1 MEVRK
6 GKKSSIKLDPKGFRN
21 LRVFLIRRSMSY
33 TIRRATHEDKPEWF
47 RMRQGLWP
55 EAPHHFL
62 EFDLDGLLANDDAA
76 IFVASDTNGRLV
88 AFIEVGLRDRGEGCE
103 TSPVGY
109 IEAWYVD
116 PHVRGQ
122 KVGRDLMF
130 AAESW
135 AREKG
140 MTEMASD
147 TWLENEASIQAHLRV
162 GYYEVERL
170 VHFVK
175 RL

>member
-1 MEVRK
+1 
-6 GKKSSIKLDPKGFRN
+6 
-21 LRVFLIRRSMSY
+21 MSF
-33 TIRRATHEDKPEWF
+33 TIRRATPEDKPQWI

-55 EAPHHFL
+55 DAPL
-62 EFDLDGLLANDDAA
+62 EYLNFDLDELLADGDAA
-76 IFVASDTNGRLV
+76 IFVASDAEGKLV
-88 AFIEVGLRDRGEGCE
+88 AFVEAGLRGYGEGCE

-122 KVGRDLMF
+122 KLGRDLVHV
-130 AAESW
+130 AEQW

-140 MTEMASD
+140 CTEMASD
-147 TWLENEASIQAHLRV
+147 TWLENEASIQAHLRM
-162 GYYEVERL
+162 GYYEAERL

>member
-1 MEVRK
+1 
-6 GKKSSIKLDPKGFRN
+6 
-21 LRVFLIRRSMSY
+21 MSF
-33 TIRRATHEDKPEWF
+33 TIRRATQADKTDWL

-55 EAPHHFL
+55 EAPL
-62 EFDLDGLLANDDAA
+62 EYLNYDLDDKLASPGYAVF
-76 IFVASDTNGRLV
+76 IASDANGKNI
-88 AFIEVGLRDRGEGCE
+88 AFIEAGLRDYAEGCE

-116 PHVRGQ
+116 EHVRGQ
-122 KVGRDLMF
+122 KLGGQLVHT
-130 AAESW
+130 AEQW

-140 MTEMASD
+140 CVEMASD
-147 TWLENEASIQAHLRV
+147 TWLDNGTSIAAHLKL
-162 GYYEVERL
+162 GYEEAERL

>member
-1 MEVRK
+1 
-6 GKKSSIKLDPKGFRN
+6 
-21 LRVFLIRRSMSY
+21 MSY
-33 TIRRATHEDKPEWF
+33 TIRRATPEDKPEWL

-55 EAPHHFL
+55 EAPL
-62 EFDLDGLLANDDAA
+62 DYLSLDLDKLLNDPEAG
-76 IFVASDTNGRLV
+76 IFVASDTDGKLV
-88 AFIEVGLRDRGEGCE
+88 AFIEAGLRDHAESCE

-116 PHVRGQ
+116 PHARGQ
-122 KVGRDLMF
+122 KLGKELVHT
-130 AAESW
+130 AEQW

-140 MTEMASD
+140 CAEMASD
-147 TWLENEASIQAHLRV
+147 TWLDNEISIAAHLKL
-162 GYYEVERL
+162 GYYEADRL

>member
-1 MEVRK
+1 
-6 GKKSSIKLDPKGFRN
+6 
-21 LRVFLIRRSMSY
+21 MSF
-33 TIRRATHEDKPEWF
+33 TIRRATQADKSAWL

-55 EAPHHFL
+55 EAPIEYLDFDMDDRLADPNYAVFL
-62 EFDLDGLLANDDAA
+62 TSSADGEP
-76 IFVASDTNGRLV
+76 V
-88 AFIEVGLRDRGEGCE
+88 AFIETGLRDYGEGCE

-116 PHVRGQ
+116 NHVRGQ
-122 KVGRDLMF
+122 RLGRELVHM
-130 AAESW
+130 AEGW

-140 MTEMASD
+140 ALEMASD
-147 TWLENEASIQAHLRV
+147 TWLENEASIAAHLKL
-162 GYYEVERL
+162 GYQEAERL

>member
-1 MEVRK
+1 
-6 GKKSSIKLDPKGFRN
+6 
-21 LRVFLIRRSMSY
+21 MSF
-33 TIRRATHEDKPEWF
+33 TIRRATYADKSDWL

-55 EAPHHFL
+55 EVPIQYL
-62 EFDLDGLLANDDAA
+62 DFDLDDRLADPDYAVFIA
-76 IFVASDTNGRLV
+76 WREDTGPV
-88 AFIEVGLRDRGEGCE
+88 AFIEAGLRDYGEGCE

-116 PHVRGQ
+116 EHIRGQ
-122 KVGRDLMF
+122 KLGKELVYM
-130 AAESW
+130 AEGW

-140 MTEMASD
+140 CAEMASD
-147 TWLENEASIQAHLRV
+147 TWLENEASIAAHLKL
-162 GYYEVERL
+162 GYWEAERL

>member
-1 MEVRK
+1 
-6 GKKSSIKLDPKGFRN
+6 
-21 LRVFLIRRSMSY
+21 MSFS
-33 TIRRATHEDKPEWF
+33 IRRATYEDKPDWL

-55 EAPHHFL
+55 DAPIEYL
-62 EFDLDGLLANDDAA
+62 NFDMDDRLADPDYAV
-76 IFVASDTNGRLV
+76 FVASGEAGQLV
-88 AFIEVGLRDRGEGCE
+88 AFIEAGLRDYGEGCE

-116 PHVRGQ
+116 EHIRGQ
-122 KVGRDLMF
+122 KLGREMVY
-130 AAESW
+130 AAEQW

-140 MTEMASD
+140 CHEMASD
-147 TWLENEASIQAHLRV
+147 TWLENEASIAAHWKL
-162 GYYEVERL
+162 GYEEADRL

>member
-1 MEVRK
+1 M
-6 GKKSSIKLDPKGFRN
+6 SFA
-21 LRVFLIRRSMSY
+21 IRG
-33 TIRRATHEDKPEWF
+33 ATHEDKSEWL

-55 EAPHHFL
+55 EAPPDYL
-62 EFDLDGLLANDDAA
+62 SLDLDSRLSAQDKAVFLASTAD
-76 IFVASDTNGRLV
+76 GQLV
-88 AFIEVGLRDRGEGCE
+88 AFVEVGLHNYAEGCE

-122 KVGRDLMF
+122 KLGRELIRV
-130 AAESW
+130 AEEW

-140 MTEMASD
+140 CTEMASD
-147 TWLENEASIQAHLRV
+147 TWLDNHASIQAHLRM
-162 GYYEVERL
+162 GYYEVDRL

>member
-1 MEVRK
+1 
-6 GKKSSIKLDPKGFRN
+6 
-21 LRVFLIRRSMSY
+21 MSF
-33 TIRRATHEDKPEWF
+33 TIRRATPEDKPQWI

-55 EAPHHFL
+55 DAPL
-62 EFDLDGLLANDDAA
+62 EYLNFDLDELLADGDAA
-76 IFVASDTNGRLV
+76 IFVASDAEGKLV
-88 AFIEVGLRDRGEGCE
+88 AFVEAGLRGYGEGCE

-122 KVGRDLMF
+122 KLGRDLVHV
-130 AAESW
+130 AEQW

-140 MTEMASD
+140 CTEMASD
-147 TWLENEASIQAHLRV
+147 TWLENEASIQAHLRM
-162 GYYEVERL
+162 GYYEAERL
-170 VHFVK
+170 EHFVK

>member
-1 MEVRK
+1 M
-6 GKKSSIKLDPKGFRN
+6 N
-21 LRVFLIRRSMSY
+21 Y
-33 TIRRATHEDKPEWF
+33 TIRRTAPEDKPEWL
-47 RMRQGLWP
+47 RMRKGLWP
-55 EAPHHFL
+55 EAPL
-62 EFDLDGLLANDDAA
+62 DYLSLDLDKLLADTDAG
-76 IFVASDTNGRLV
+76 IFVASDPQGQLIG
-88 AFIEVGLRDRGEGCE
+88 FIEAGLRDYGEGCN

-116 PHVRGQ
+116 PHMRGQ
-122 KVGRDLMF
+122 KLGQDLVYT
-130 AAESW
+130 AEQW

-140 MTEMASD
+140 CTEMGSD
-147 TWLENEASIQAHLRV
+147 TWLENEASINTHLKL

>member
-1 MEVRK
+1 
-6 GKKSSIKLDPKGFRN
+6 
-21 LRVFLIRRSMSY
+21 MSF
-33 TIRRATHEDKPEWF
+33 TIRRATHEDKSGWI
-47 RMRQGLWP
+47 RMRQGLWSD
-55 EAPHHFL
+55 APL
-62 EFDLDGLLANDDAA
+62 EYLTFDLDDLLSDDDAA
-76 IFVASDTNGRLV
+76 IFVASTADGELV
-88 AFIEVGLRDRGEGCE
+88 AFIEAGLRDYGEGCE

-122 KVGRDLMF
+122 KLGREL
-130 AAESW
+130 ARVAEQW

-140 MTEMASD
+140 CTEMASD
-147 TWLENEASIQAHLRV
+147 TWLENDVSIAAHLRM
-162 GYYEVERL
+162 GYEEAERL

>member
-1 MEVRK
+1 
-6 GKKSSIKLDPKGFRN
+6 
-21 LRVFLIRRSMSY
+21 MSY
-33 TIRRATHEDKPEWF
+33 QIRRATADDKPEWL

-55 EAPHHFL
+55 EAPIEYL
-62 EFDLDGLLANDDAA
+62 DYDLDEILADDQQAV
-76 IFVASDTNGRLV
+76 FVAAGADGSLV
-88 AFIEVGLRDRGEGCE
+88 AFIEAGMRSHVEGCE

-116 PHVRGQ
+116 EHVRGQ
-122 KVGRDLMF
+122 KLGREMVHT
-130 AAESW
+130 AEQW

-140 MTEMASD
+140 MSEMASD
-147 TWLENEASIQAHLRV
+147 TWLENEVSIAAHLKM
-162 GYYEVERL
+162 GYYEAERL